1 MSPFLPFSSD
11 SYAVIGFYYL
21 LCIVRV
27 ERDNFHAAP
36 NRYYYIRV
44 IDHSQ
49 CLNAAQFIRCILLL
63 VVFRFFDGSIFFFSV
78 FFPSSF
84 VAIKTRSRADAL
96 MVRAFGFVL
105 IKAFTKLN

>member
-49 CLNAAQFIRCILLL
+49 CLNAAQFIRCILLFF
-63 VVFRFFDGSIFFFSV
+63 VFLMVLFFSV